1 MASETIGDDY
11 QFSVNVPALFNKD
24 LTAPNVLYGL
34 TAGDNITIS
43 VGQSPTISAVVPDQ
57 TTDLKIFG
65 NLKVGSTTI
74 NAGSKTD
81 TFELAAGSNISL
93 STSDKKI
100 TIANSYSAPLGTSVD
115 LASEI
120 TGLLPLANLT
130 TGSENQILVVS
141 AGVPAWT
148 SNPSGGSSGVFG
160 FLQRNSGV
168 LSSANITDD
177 LAIGGIATASAL
189 LQISG
194 TTGRFLSSLIPETGS
209 LYDLGSSARR
219 WATVYGDTGN
229 FTNFS
234 SSTTTISGTTASD
247 FLINTD
253 NATADTENASLTF
266 ERGTPATNVQFKWDA
281 SNKILSANSP
291 TFGILGDTG
300 IAYSGQAALV
310 INQIQS
316 QDILTA
322 SASGTTRFTLDTS
335 GNIKTATWQGAG
347 IGAIYGGTGQTTWT
361 TGDLL
366 YASGTNAL
374 SKLGIGSTGQLL
386 SVSAGLPAWAASS
399 GSNWQR
405 NLGVLAPL
413 NITDD
418 VLVGDTAT
426 ASAKVRLS
434 GTTGD
439 INFTGKLLEDGN
451 EVLAN
456 MIAPFAAACPTGW
469 TEYTSARGR
478 YVVGTPLSG
487 TIAGTDGTALTN
499 LEDRPTGQHLHSV
512 DPPSTSV
519 SISDPGHTH
528 SVNAYSPADGGGGS
542 GTAMAQGGNPA
553 SAASNTT
560 GISAT
565 VNIAAFNSA
574 NAGSVTGTN
583 APYIQLTYCQ
593 KTAGADLAEWIPASE
608 NIGAETIVSADPDKP
623 ESVTASNIPYDYKVL
638 GVVSSKP
645 GWLIGDQ
652 APGSVQLALAGRVPT
667 RVSLKNGDIKIG
679 DPITTSDIAGVG
691 MKATKPGWIVG
702 KAMQN
707 LSGDTN
713 TIGTITVF
721 LSPTWQDGGGE
732 ESLQTA
738 LLTDSSWQVAT
749 ASGKLMTALAVQ
761 VPELTVTGKL
771 HIGLLTFDDIG
782 ASISSVTGTVTVAGD
797 LAVEK
802 SIKVLGASAGK
813 AVIPV
818 GQTLISIISSLVST
832 QSAIFVSSEDPQV
845 MGAKATEPGKF
856 VISIPA
862 SLPADLKVNW
872 WIVN

>member
-1 MASETIGDDY
+1 M
-11 QFSVNVPALFNKD
+11 
-24 LTAPNVLYGL
+24 
-34 TAGDNITIS
+34 
-43 VGQSPTISAVVPDQ
+43 
-57 TTDLKIFG
+57 
-65 NLKVGSTTI
+65 
-74 NAGSKTD
+74 
-81 TFELAAGSNISL
+81 
-93 STSDKKI
+93 
-100 TIANSYSAPLGTSVD
+100 
-115 LASEI
+115 
-120 TGLLPLANLT
+120 
-130 TGSENQILVVS
+130 
-141 AGVPAWT
+141 
-148 SNPSGGSSGVFG
+148 
-160 FLQRNSGV
+160 
-168 LSSANITDD
+168 
-177 LAIGGIATASAL
+177 
-189 LQISG
+189 
-194 TTGRFLSSLIPETGS
+194 
-209 LYDLGSSARR
+209 
-219 WATVYGDTGN
+219 
-229 FTNFS
+229 
-234 SSTTTISGTTASD
+234 
-247 FLINTD
+247 
-253 NATADTENASLTF
+253 
-266 ERGTPATNVQFKWDA
+266 
-281 SNKILSANSP
+281 
-291 TFGILGDTG
+291 GDTG

-386 SVSAGLPAWAASS
+386 SVSAGVPAWAASS

-405 NLGVLAPL
+405 NSGALAPL

-519 SISDPGHTH
+519 SISDPGHSH
-528 SVNAYSPADGGGGS
+528 SVGISLTAQRYTEPADTDTKAISGS
-542 GTAMAQGGNPA
+542 TGT
-553 SAASNTT
+553 SSSTT
-560 GISAT
+560 GITAS

-574 NAGSVTGTN
+574 NAGSVAGTN

-608 NIGAETIVSADPDKP
+608 NISAETIVSADPNKP

-771 HIGLLTFDDIG
+771 HVGLLTFDDIDS
-782 ASISSVTGTVTVAGD
+782 SISSLTGAVT
-797 LAVEK
+797 
-802 SIKVLGASAGK
+802 IKGGLNVLGESAGR
-813 AVIPV
+813 AIIPL
-818 GQTLISIISSLVST
+818 GETLVSILSSLVST
-832 QSAIFVSSEDPQV
+832 QSAIFATPVNLPSPISAQSTQSGQFEIRIPVALPEDL
-845 MGAKATEPGKF
+845 T
-856 VISIPA
+856 
-862 SLPADLKVNW
+862 VNW